1 METKDQAGKVY
12 VVHNEWIRSP
22 GPDGAMPYKIGITK
36 KAVSE
41 RFYGLNLVMPG
52 EFVWDFVY
60 EFDTGYDRV
69 ETALHEILSEK
80 SVGGEWFEIDG
91 ETLEMVRQ
99 ICKVRGGKEVTE
111 IVAEDTAADIEALQ
125 EDDAE
130 SSNDVDPDDLE
141 RIERL
146 ERIVTRW
153 NETSDMKAAG
163 GSTFRKRIRIPDANV
178 SGLFYRFI
186 IKDVKKVYL
195 DLHCTGS
202 ALVDVL
208 GGFDGLKINGC
219 VFTFKKN
226 TEKDNLLKARLYTW
240 VPWTESVDAVVEVM
254 RLLIEATKEKV
265 VEAYKSI
272 KA

>member
-1 METKDQAGKVY
+1 M
-12 VVHNEWIRSP
+12 
-22 GPDGAMPYKIGITK
+22 
-36 KAVSE
+36 
-41 RFYGLNLVMPG
+41 
-52 EFVWDFVY
+52 
-60 EFDTGYDRV
+60 
-69 ETALHEILSEK
+69 
-80 SVGGEWFEIDG
+80 
-91 ETLEMVRQ
+91 
-99 ICKVRGGKEVTE
+99 
-111 IVAEDTAADIEALQ
+111 Q

-146 ERIVTRW
+146 EKVVARW
-153 NETSDMKAAG
+153 NETSDMKAVG
-163 GSTFRKRIRIPDANV
+163 EYSKRRRIRIPEAANV
-178 SGLFYRFI
+178 SGLYYRFI
-186 IKDVKKVYL
+186 VNATKNVYL

-219 VFTFKKN
+219 VFTFKKWS
-226 TEKDNLLKARLYTW
+226 EKDNLLKARLYTR
-240 VPWTESVDAVVEVM
+240 VPWTEGVDAVVEVM